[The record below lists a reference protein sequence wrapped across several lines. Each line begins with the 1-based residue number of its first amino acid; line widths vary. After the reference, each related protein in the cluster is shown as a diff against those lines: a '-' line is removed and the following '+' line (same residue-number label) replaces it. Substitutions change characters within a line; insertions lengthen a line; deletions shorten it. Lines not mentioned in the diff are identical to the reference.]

1 MTDKTN
7 KTTVGDIAH
16 SLAKGGLGTIPVIG
30 SLATEIFGLI
40 VTPPLERRRAEW
52 MNELAEKLKELEE
65 NRTIDFQQLQNN
77 EQFIDVVLQA
87 TTLALKTSE
96 REKIKAFQNA
106 ILNTA
111 SGESPEKT
119 ISQIFLNQLD
129 SFTTWHIKILKFIDS
144 PRLWFQ
150 NANKTPPNYMSGS
163 ISSVIKEAFPDLKNQ
178 EELLDLIWND
188 LHTAGFHR
196 TTGIKTMMTGD
207 GLLSER
213 TTAFGKQFIEFITN
227 DKT

>member
-52 MNELAEKLKELEE
+52 MNEIAEKLKELEE

>member
-52 MNELAEKLKELEE
+52 MNEIAEKLKELEE
-65 NRTIDFQQLQNN
+65 NKTIDFQELQNN

-87 TTLALKTSE
+87 TTLAFKTSE

-111 SGESPEKT
+111 TGESPDKT

>member
-52 MNELAEKLKELEE
+52 MNEIAEKLKVLEE
-65 NRTIDFQQLQNN
+65 NKTIDFQELQNN

-106 ILNTA
+106 VLNTA
-111 SGESPEKT
+111 SGESPDKT

-150 NANKTPPNYMSGS
+150 STNKTPPNYMSGS
-163 ISSVIKEAFPDLKNQ
+163 ISSVITEAFPELKSQ
-178 EELLDLIWND
+178 DELLDLIWND

-196 TTGIKTMMTGD
+196 TSGIKTMMTGD
-207 GLLSER
+207 GVLSER
-213 TTAFGKQFIEFITN
+213 TTTFGKQFIEFITN
-227 DKT
+227 DRA